1 MDWEELNKLTYAELK
16 KVATPLIR
24 QANQRA
30 RRLEAKAQKSGG
42 EFYSPEL
49 NVFKKRGR
57 PFTTRTKGKNKV
69 NQLRKEL
76 RSVSLFL
83 KAKTSTI
90 KGSKEFQKMVQES
103 TGLTDKDEIAHF
115 WNTIHKLNSTPQ
127 FREWLSKNGYRYDDP
142 NVKKMVVDKLRFN
155 DEDFKNLVNY
165 FENVNNV
172 TDDYDVNDD
181 LDEDNLDDLE
191 DYFNM

>member
-49 NVFKKRGR
+49 NEFRKRGK
-57 PFTTRTKGKNKV
+57 PFTTRTKGKNKT
-69 NQLRKEL
+69 NQLRQEL
-76 RSVSLFL
+76 RNVNKFL
-83 KAKTSTI
+83 NAKTSTI
-90 KGSKEFQKMVQES
+90 KGSKEFQQMVQES

-115 WNTIHKLNSTPQ
+115 WDTIHKLNSTPQ

-142 NVKKMVVDKLRFN
+142 EVKKIVREKSGFTSIKSDMIAILDYIEKEDEWQE
-155 DEDFKNLVNY
+155 DEDEWL
-165 FENVNNV
+165 E
-172 TDDYDVNDD
+172 
-181 LDEDNLDDLE
+181 DEDDDMW
-191 DYFNM
+191 F

>member
-49 NVFKKRGR
+49 NEFRKRGR
-57 PFTTRTKGKNKV
+57 PFTTRQKNV

-76 RSVSLFL
+76 RNVNLFL

-90 KGSKEFQKMVQES
+90 RGSRDFQSMVQKS

-115 WNTIHKLNSTPQ
+115 WNTVHKLNSTPQ
-127 FREWLSKNGYRYDDP
+127 FREWLASHNYRYDDP
-142 NVKKMVVDKLRFN
+142 QVKKMIRENSDFIDVNADMMSVLGYIDDNQTEEDYEDLIYGE
-155 DEDFKNLVNY
+155 DED
-165 FENVNNV
+165 
-172 TDDYDVNDD
+172 DDMW
-181 LDEDNLDDLE
+181 
-191 DYFNM
+191 F